1 MSHPP
6 YNSHEQPPPGPAYGY
21 PGPLPP
27 PPEGPPP
34 RRPLSPGQRVGLSG
48 CGILVAG
55 FVVLVVAGMA
65 WGPETVTKVKEK
77 PVPGPTV
84 TVTAAAAPAVTVTAS
99 PPLLPPGIPQLTGG
113 TWKDALTRTVK
124 LEARSAYVDVQLP
137 ADPAAWKVCGQEG
150 APVDGAAA
158 AVVLHLAETTCPAKI
173 GDRLT
178 PEPAP
183 TPPPAQAPDD
193 KPATNDST
201 GGSATGGSGSTG
213 GASSSGGSSGSG
225 GTTGGSTGG
234 SSSRVVHPG
243 SFCSPAG
250 AAGVTEAGTP
260 MVCGPGSDG
269 RNRWKRS

>member
-1 MSHPP
+1 
-6 YNSHEQPPPGPAYGY
+6 
-21 PGPLPP
+21 
-27 PPEGPPP
+27 
-34 RRPLSPGQRVGLSG
+34 
-48 CGILVAG
+48 
-55 FVVLVVAGMA
+55 MA

-99 PPLLPPGIPQLTGG
+99 PPLLPPGIPQFTGG
-113 TWKDALTRTVK
+113 TWKEALTRTVK
-124 LEARSAYVDVQLP
+124 VEARSAYADVQLP

-150 APVDGAAA
+150 ALVDGAAA
-158 AVVLHLAETTCPAKI
+158 TVVLHLAEATCPARI

-183 TPPPAQAPDD
+183 PPAAQAPDG
-193 KPATNDST
+193 KPATSGGAGGSAT
-201 GGSATGGSGSTG
+201 GGSATGGSATGGSATGGGSTG
-213 GASSSGGSSGSG
+213 GGSTGSGGS
-225 GTTGGSTGG
+225 TGGSTGG
-234 SSSRVVHPG
+234 GSSRVVHPG